1 MKINDDK
8 LSQWKKRVLCT
19 RFIYSVFVSNCTKE
33 EGIEKFQEEIKP
45 LYDNDI
51 NKVIT
56 AFFLNKDKILK
67 LINDNLTNNWTLD
80 RINLV
85 DLSIIVE
92 AKCEQIAHEIDKK
105 IIIDQAIIT
114 CKKYSEKNSYKFV
127 NSILDK
133 ILK

>member
-1 MKINDDK
+1 MKTNNDK
-8 LSQWKKRVLCT
+8 LTQWQKRVLCF
-19 RFIYSVFVSNCTKE
+19 RFIYSIFVSNLKKE
-33 EGIEKFQEEIKP
+33 DAILKFQDEIKP

-51 NKVIT
+51 NKIIT
-56 AFFLNKDKILK
+56 AFFINKDAILK
-67 LINDNLTNNWTLD
+67 IIDSKLTDKWTLD

-92 AKCEQIAHEIDKK
+92 SYCEQIALNTDKK

-114 CKKYSEKNSYKFV
+114 AKKYSEKNSYKFI